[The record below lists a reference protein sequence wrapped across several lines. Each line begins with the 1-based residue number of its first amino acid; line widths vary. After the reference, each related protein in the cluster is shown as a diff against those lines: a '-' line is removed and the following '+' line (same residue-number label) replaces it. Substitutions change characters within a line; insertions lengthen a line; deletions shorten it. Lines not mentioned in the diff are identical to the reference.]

1 MSDNNKDG
9 ELSKVKDFD
18 TSSLGP
24 VKMNKQFVEELISV
38 MKDQFS
44 SLKQGFLDLQTSVAS
59 DVKQLV
65 SKVDEASEIATS
77 AKATADANVRALD
90 DLKSKMTTEIKNLKT
105 DLLQIRNEW
114 NTVNADNKEIKL
126 KNVLLETE
134 CEELKRQV
142 NSVEMYSRRDN
153 IVFYGI
159 TETQNET
166 NDQCLVAARNF
177 MINKLC
183 VPENKANSFAI
194 IRCHRLKHRGRN
206 RPIIV
211 RFKDFHDREY
221 VWGQLSNLPKNNG
234 FFISEDFPKSVAFN
248 RKKMLPIFNR
258 ARRTLGKT
266 ETSLKGDVM
275 TISGNRYT
283 VKNINTLKGDLHPK
297 CFSRKQSNDVVVFG
311 GSFSEYEPF
320 SNWWKFPVQYEGTTF
335 PTLEHAYMHTKCMV
349 NGNVTAAAAVLQCA
363 EQYQAK
369 EIGDKV
375 KVTENWNF
383 VRRETV
389 MKSLITLKF
398 SPGSALGQEL
408 LNTGNKFM
416 AESGRDNYYSC
427 GLSFTNKNILD
438 RKAHTG
444 KNNLG
449 AFLMERRDSLR

>member
-90 DLKSKMTTEIKNLKT
+90 DLKSEMTTEIKNLKS

-183 VPENKANSFAI
+183 VPENKANNFAI

-320 SNWWKFPVQYEGTTF
+320 SNWGKFPVQY
-335 PTLEHAYMHTKCMV
+335 CI
-349 NGNVTAAAAVLQCA
+349 VLYC
-363 EQYQAK
+363 
-369 EIGDKV
+369 IV
-375 KVTENWNF
+375 
-383 VRRETV
+383 
-389 MKSLITLKF
+389 L
-398 SPGSALGQEL
+398 
-408 LNTGNKFM
+408 
-416 AESGRDNYYSC
+416 
-427 GLSFTNKNILD
+427 
-438 RKAHTG
+438 
-444 KNNLG
+444 
-449 AFLMERRDSLR
+449 